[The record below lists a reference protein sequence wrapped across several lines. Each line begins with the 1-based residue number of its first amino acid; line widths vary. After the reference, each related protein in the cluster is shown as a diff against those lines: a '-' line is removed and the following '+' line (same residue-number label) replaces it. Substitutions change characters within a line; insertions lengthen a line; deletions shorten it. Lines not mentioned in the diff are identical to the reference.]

1 MEIIMSAPRRGVVQT
16 VLISTRQYPVV
27 HVGPLI
33 HIRYLWARYKSISL
47 MMHTMSNY
55 RGSIEVPRV
64 PWLWWSPRVWLLDSE
79 AHLHSRLPMDTVS
92 SVEAL
97 NVYISVRSCV
107 DRARYADVHW
117 CTTSATSATHQQID
131 TLTIILVTEVIRVAA
146 RNISVSCMPLLAE
159 TLVSL
164 GVVPLR
170 SLGLRACNTLNSKH
184 L

>member
-1 MEIIMSAPRRGVVQT
+1 MLSWRKLDSSPHGDHHECTTPWRGAGCTNIYQA
-16 VLISTRQYPVV
+16 ISCST
-27 HVGPLI
+27 VGPLI
-33 HIRYLWARYKSISL
+33 HIRYLWARYKSMSL
-47 MMHTMSNY
+47 MIHTMSNY

-97 NVYISVRSCV
+97 NVYISVRSCA

-131 TLTIILVTEVIRVAA
+131 TLTIILFTEVIRVAA
-146 RNISVSCMPLLAE
+146 CNISVSYM
-159 TLVSL
+159 
-164 GVVPLR
+164 R
-170 SLGLRACNTLNSKH
+170 SWPRPWSP
-184 L
+184 

>member
-1 MEIIMSAPRRGVVQT
+1 MLSWRKLDSSPHGDHHECTTLRRGAGCTNIYQA
-16 VLISTRQYPVV
+16 ISCST
-27 HVGPLI
+27 VGPLI
-33 HIRYLWARYKSISL
+33 HIRYLWARYKSMSL
-47 MMHTMSNY
+47 MIHTMSNY

-64 PWLWWSPRVWLLDSE
+64 PWLWWSPRVWLRDSE

-131 TLTIILVTEVIRVAA
+131 TLTIVLFTEDIRVLT
-146 RNISVSCMPLLAE
+146 RNISAF
-159 TLVSL
+159 
-164 GVVPLR
+164 
-170 SLGLRACNTLNSKH
+170 
-184 L
+184 